1 MKSSEFYNKLMNNAE
16 ANLIAKGTEF
26 HVYDNEKNLLG
37 TVAVQRTTI
46 VYLDMNNIPSD
57 LLFGN
62 YIFEEI
68 ES

>member
-16 ANLIAKGTEF
+16 ANLIEKGTEF
-26 HVYDNEKNLLG
+26 YVYDSSDNLLG

-57 LLFGN
+57 LLFGD
-62 YIFEEI
+62 YRFEEI
-68 ES
+68 KS